1 MQESELKAI
10 EDECDNGGST
20 KREMYNLKHEIR
32 RLIATI
38 REQAKE
44 IERLNTLIDGQP
56 KTTKREWDDEGEDP
70 EPIY

>member
-1 MQESELKAI
+1 MNVDSFLKNEIKDLEKKNEILEAEVKRLKEIELDY
-10 EDECDNGGST
+10 EDAE
-20 KREMYNLKHEIR
+20 
-32 RLIATI
+32 
-38 REQAKE
+38 KE